1 MNSSK
6 RCVVRNEY
14 QQRRGA
20 MELQQLRYFR
30 EVAEREHVTRA
41 AENLFVSQSAISRG
55 VTQLEEELGVPLFY
69 RQGRAVVL
77 SPYGRSF
84 LEHVTR
90 ALSILESG
98 KRLLSEQTGK
108 ESGTVS
114 LGFLHSLGIEM
125 VPGLIKEYRRKHP
138 RIQFTLLV
146 QRSGEMLM
154 KELVAGSIDLCLSVP
169 GMFGQNDVR
178 WSHLLDEELLIALP
192 QTHRLAARR
201 TLNMRELSSEP
212 FLALSPEHTLRII
225 FDKVCADASFLPKIA
240 FEGMDIA
247 TLRGLIGA
255 GLGIGLF
262 PPAPARLA
270 GVVEIKLSPARPIRP
285 LGIGWVDHRYL
296 PASAIEFRKFVVS
309 KFHGE

>member
-1 MNSSK
+1 
-6 RCVVRNEY
+6 
-14 QQRRGA
+14 
-20 MELQQLRYFR
+20 MELQQLKYFR
-30 EVAEREHVTRA
+30 EVAERQHVTRA
-41 AENLFVSQSAISRG
+41 AETLFVSESAISRA

-77 SPYGRSF
+77 SPYGRLF
-84 LEHVTR
+84 LENVTR
-90 ALSILESG
+90 ALGVLESG
-98 KRLLSEQTGK
+98 KRLLREQTK
-108 ESGTVS
+108 QESGTVS

-154 KELVAGSIDLCLSVP
+154 EELAGGGIDLCLSVP
-169 GMFGQNDVR
+169 GMFGQSDVR
-178 WSHLLDEELLIALP
+178 WNHLLDEELLIAMP
-192 QTHRLAARR
+192 RTHRLAARR
-201 TLNMRELSSEP
+201 TLSLKELSSEP

-225 FDKVCADASFLPKIA
+225 FDRLCADASFVPKIA

-247 TLRGLIGA
+247 TLRGLIAA
-255 GLGIGLF
+255 GLGIGLL
-262 PPAPARLA
+262 PPAPSRFA
-270 GVVEIKLSPARPIRP
+270 GVVEVKLSPARPIRP
-285 LGIGWVDHRYL
+285 LGIGWIADRYL

>member
-1 MNSSK
+1 
-6 RCVVRNEY
+6 
-14 QQRRGA
+14 

-84 LEHVTR
+84 LQHVTR

-169 GMFGQNDVR
+169 GMFGQRDVR

-192 QTHRLAARR
+192 TTHRFAARR

-240 FEGMDIA
+240 FEGMDIG
-247 TLRGLIGA
+247 TLRGLIAA

-262 PPAPARLA
+262 PPAPARFA
-270 GVVEIKLSPARPIRP
+270 GVVEIKLSPARPIRS
-285 LGIGWVDHRYL
+285 LGIGWVDDRYL
-296 PASAIEFRKFVVS
+296 PACAIEFRKFVVS

>member
-1 MNSSK
+1 
-6 RCVVRNEY
+6 
-14 QQRRGA
+14 

-30 EVAEREHVTRA
+30 EAAEREHVTRA
-41 AENLFVSQSAISRG
+41 AENLFVSQSAISRA

-98 KRLLSEQTGK
+98 KRLLSEQAGE

-125 VPGLIKEYRRKHP
+125 VPRLIKEYRRKRP
-138 RIQFTLLV
+138 RTQFTLLV

-154 KELVAGSIDLCLSVP
+154 KELVAGRIDLCLSVP
-169 GMFGQNDVR
+169 GMFGQRDVR
-178 WSHLLDEELLIALP
+178 WGHLLDEELLIALP
-192 QTHRLAARR
+192 TTHRLAARR
-201 TLNMRELSSEP
+201 TLNIRELSSEL

-240 FEGMDIA
+240 FEGMDIG
-247 TLRGLIGA
+247 TLRGLIAA

-262 PPAPARLA
+262 PPAPARFA

-285 LGIGWVDHRYL
+285 LGIGWVDDRYR
-296 PASAIEFRKFVVS
+296 PVSAIEFRKFVVS

>member
-1 MNSSK
+1 
-6 RCVVRNEY
+6 
-14 QQRRGA
+14 
-20 MELQQLRYFR
+20 MELQQLKYFR
-30 EVAEREHVTRA
+30 EVAERQHVTRA
-41 AENLFVSQSAISRG
+41 AEKLFVSESAISRA

-77 SPYGRSF
+77 SPYGRLF
-84 LEHVTR
+84 LENVTR
-90 ALSILESG
+90 ALGVLESG
-98 KRLLSEQTGK
+98 KRLLREQTEQ

-154 KELVAGSIDLCLSVP
+154 EELAGGGIDLCLSVP
-169 GMFGQNDVR
+169 GMFGQSDVR
-178 WSHLLDEELLIALP
+178 WNHLLDEELLIAMP
-192 QTHRLAARR
+192 RTHRLAARR
-201 TLNMRELSSEP
+201 TLSLKELSSEP

-225 FDKVCADASFLPKIA
+225 FDRLCADASFVPKIA

-247 TLRGLIGA
+247 TLRGLIAA
-255 GLGIGLF
+255 GLGIGLL
-262 PPAPARLA
+262 PPAPSRFA
-270 GVVEIKLSPARPIRP
+270 GVVEVKLSPARPIRP
-285 LGIGWVDHRYL
+285 LGIGWIADRYL

>member
-1 MNSSK
+1 
-6 RCVVRNEY
+6 
-14 QQRRGA
+14 

-90 ALSILESG
+90 ALSILENG
-98 KRLLSEQTGK
+98 KRLLSEQTGE
-108 ESGTVS
+108 ESGCVS

-125 VPGLIKEYRRKHP
+125 VPRLIKEHRRKHP

-154 KELVAGSIDLCLSVP
+154 KELVAGSIDLCFSVP
-169 GMFGQNDVR
+169 GMFGQSDVR
-178 WSHLLDEELLIALP
+178 WNHLLDEKLLIAMP
-192 QTHRLAARR
+192 KTHRLAARR
-201 TLNMRELSSEP
+201 SLSMKELSFEP

-225 FDKVCADASFLPKIA
+225 FDRVCADASFLPKIA
-240 FEGMDIA
+240 FEGMDVA
-247 TLRGLIGA
+247 TLRGLIAA
-255 GLGIGLF
+255 GLGIALL
-262 PPAPARLA
+262 PPSPARFP
-270 GVVEIKLSPARPIRP
+270 GIVEIKLSQPRPVRP
-285 LGIGWVDHRYL
+285 LGIGWVEDRYL
-296 PASAIEFRKFVVS
+296 PPCAV
-309 KFHGE
+309 

>member
-1 MNSSK
+1 
-6 RCVVRNEY
+6 
-14 QQRRGA
+14 
-20 MELQQLRYFR
+20 MELQQLKYFR
-30 EVAEREHVTRA
+30 EVAERQHVTRA
-41 AENLFVSQSAISRG
+41 AEKLFVSESAVSRA

-77 SPYGRSF
+77 SPYGRLF
-84 LEHVTR
+84 LENVTR
-90 ALSILESG
+90 ALGVLESG
-98 KRLLSEQTGK
+98 KQLLREQTEQ

-154 KELVAGSIDLCLSVP
+154 EELAGGGIDLCLSVP
-169 GMFGQNDVR
+169 GMFGQSDVR
-178 WSHLLDEELLIALP
+178 WNHLRDEELLIAMP
-192 QTHRLAARR
+192 RTHRLAARR
-201 TLNMRELSSEP
+201 TLSLKELSSEP

-225 FDKVCADASFLPKIA
+225 FDRLCADASFVPKIA

-247 TLRGLIGA
+247 TLRGLIAA
-255 GLGIGLF
+255 GLGIGLL
-262 PPAPARLA
+262 PPAPSRFA
-270 GVVEIKLSPARPIRP
+270 GVVEVKLSPARPIRP
-285 LGIGWVDHRYL
+285 LGIGWIADRYL

>member
-1 MNSSK
+1 
-6 RCVVRNEY
+6 
-14 QQRRGA
+14 
-20 MELQQLRYFR
+20 
-30 EVAEREHVTRA
+30 
-41 AENLFVSQSAISRG
+41 
-55 VTQLEEELGVPLFY
+55 
-69 RQGRAVVL
+69 
-77 SPYGRSF
+77 
-84 LEHVTR
+84 
-90 ALSILESG
+90 
-98 KRLLSEQTGK
+98 
-108 ESGTVS
+108 
-114 LGFLHSLGIEM
+114 M

-225 FDKVCADASFLPKIA
+225 FDKMCADASFLPKIA

-262 PPAPARLA
+262 PPARARLA

-309 KFHGE
+309 NSTGSRSLSEAGERRWICKLEP

>member
-1 MNSSK
+1 
-6 RCVVRNEY
+6 
-14 QQRRGA
+14 

-41 AENLFVSQSAISRG
+41 AENLFVSQSAISRA

-77 SPYGRSF
+77 SPYGREF
-84 LEHVTR
+84 LEYVTR

-98 KRLLSEQTGK
+98 KRVLDEQTGE

-125 VPGLIKEYRRKHP
+125 VPRLIKEFRRKHP

-154 KELVAGSIDLCLSVP
+154 EELVVGSIDLCLSVP
-169 GMFGQNDVR
+169 GMFEQSDVR
-178 WSHLLDEELLIALP
+178 WSHLLDEELLIAMP
-192 QTHRLAARR
+192 QTHRLAAKR
-201 TLNMRELSSEP
+201 TLNIRELSSEP

-225 FDKVCADASFLPKIA
+225 FDRVCADASFLPKIA

-247 TLRGLIGA
+247 TLRGLIAA
-255 GLGIGLF
+255 GLGIGLLPSAAVRF
-262 PPAPARLA
+262 R
-270 GVVEIKLSPARPIRP
+270 GVVEIKLSQRPIRP
-285 LGIGWVDHRYL
+285 LGIGWIDDRYL
-296 PASAIEFRKFVVS
+296 SPCAARFRDFVAST
-309 KFHGE
+309 FHGN